1 MKIRSLSVNLASFAI
16 HNQIESKISGDK
28 MRKLAVIICST
39 ALFVLSGSQVFA
51 AGDVAAG
58 EKVFK
63 KCKACHVVN
72 KEQNRTGPHIVN
84 LFGRAA
90 GSVEGYKKYS
100 KAMKSSG
107 IVWDEET
114 LDAYLKAPKKYVK
127 GTRMAF
133 AGLKKDADRANVIA
147 YMKTFSK

>member
-1 MKIRSLSVNLASFAI
+1 MKIRSLLVNLEPFAI
-16 HNQIESKISGDK
+16 YNQIESKISGDK

-39 ALFVLSGSQVFA
+39 AFFALSGTQVFA

-72 KEQNRTGPHIVN
+72 KEQNRTGPHLVN

-90 GSVEGYKKYS
+90 GSLEGYKKYS

-107 IVWDEET
+107 IVWDEKT

-133 AGLKKDADRANVIA
+133 VGLKKDAHRANVIA

>member
-1 MKIRSLSVNLASFAI
+1 
-16 HNQIESKISGDK
+16 
-28 MRKLAVIICST
+28 MRKLAAIICST
-39 ALFVLSGSQVFA
+39 AFFALSGTQVFA

-72 KEQNRTGPHIVN
+72 KEQNRTGPHLVN
-84 LFGRAA
+84 LIGRAA
-90 GSVEGYKKYS
+90 GSLEGYKKYS

-107 IVWDEET
+107 IVCDEET

>member
-1 MKIRSLSVNLASFAI
+1 
-16 HNQIESKISGDK
+16 
-28 MRKLAVIICST
+28 MRKLAAIICLT
-39 ALFVLSGSQVFA
+39 AFFALSGTQVFA
-51 AGDVAAG
+51 AGEVAVG

-72 KEQNRTGPHIVN
+72 KEQNRTGPHLVN
-84 LFGRAA
+84 LFGRTA
-90 GSVEGYKKYS
+90 GSLDGYKKYS
-100 KAMKSSG
+100 KAMKGSG

-133 AGLKKDADRANVIA
+133 AGLKRDADRANVIT

>member
-1 MKIRSLSVNLASFAI
+1 
-16 HNQIESKISGDK
+16 
-28 MRKLAVIICST
+28 MRKLAAIICST
-39 ALFVLSGSQVFA
+39 AFFALSGAQVFA
-51 AGDVAAG
+51 TGDVAAG

-72 KEQNRTGPHIVN
+72 KEQNRTGPHLVN
-84 LFGRAA
+84 LFGRTA
-90 GSVEGYKKYS
+90 GSLEGYKKYS
-100 KAMKSSG
+100 KAMKTSG
-107 IVWDEET
+107 VIWDEET

-133 AGLKKDADRANVIA
+133 VGLKRDADRANVIS

>member
-1 MKIRSLSVNLASFAI
+1 M
-16 HNQIESKISGDK
+16 
-28 MRKLAVIICST
+28 IICST
-39 ALFVLSGSQVFA
+39 AFFALSGTQVFA

-72 KEQNRTGPHIVN
+72 KEQNRTGPHLVN

-90 GSVEGYKKYS
+90 GSLEGYKKYS

>member
-1 MKIRSLSVNLASFAI
+1 MKIRSLSVSLTLFAI

-28 MRKLAVIICST
+28 MGKLAVILCST
-39 ALFVLSGSQVFA
+39 AVFALSGTQVFA

-72 KEQNRTGPHIVN
+72 KEQNRTGPHLVN

-90 GSVEGYKKYS
+90 GSLEGYKKYS

>member
-1 MKIRSLSVNLASFAI
+1 M
-16 HNQIESKISGDK
+16 
-28 MRKLAVIICST
+28 
-39 ALFVLSGSQVFA
+39 
-51 AGDVAAG
+51 
-58 EKVFK
+58 KVFK

-72 KEQNRTGPHIVN
+72 KEQNRTGPHLVN

-90 GSVEGYKKYS
+90 GSLEGYKKYS

-114 LDAYLKAPKKYVK
+114 LDAYLKAPKKYIQ

>member
-1 MKIRSLSVNLASFAI
+1 MK
-16 HNQIESKISGDK
+16 
-28 MRKLAVIICST
+28 KLATIVFST
-39 ALFVLSGSQVFA
+39 AFLALFSTQVFA

-72 KEQNRTGPHIVN
+72 KEQNRTGPHLVK
-84 LFGRAA
+84 LFGRQA
-90 GSVEGYKKYS
+90 GSLEGYKKYS
-100 KAMKSSG
+100 KAMKSSS
-107 IVWDEET
+107 IAWDEET

-133 AGLKKDADRANVIA
+133 AGLKRDTDRANVIA
-147 YMKTFSK
+147 YMKTFSN

>member
-1 MKIRSLSVNLASFAI
+1 
-16 HNQIESKISGDK
+16 

-39 ALFVLSGSQVFA
+39 AFFALSGTQVFA

-72 KEQNRTGPHIVN
+72 KEQNRTGPHLVN
-84 LFGRAA
+84 LFGRTA
-90 GSVEGYKKYS
+90 GSLEGYKKYS
-100 KAMKSSG
+100 KAMKSSS

-147 YMKTFSK
+147 YIKTFSK

>member
-1 MKIRSLSVNLASFAI
+1 MKIRSLSVTLGPFGIYS
-16 HNQIESKISGDK
+16 QIESEISGDE
-28 MRKLAVIICST
+28 MRKLAAIICST
-39 ALFVLSGSQVFA
+39 AFFAISGTQVFA

-72 KEQNRTGPHIVN
+72 KEQNRTGPHLVN

-90 GSVEGYKKYS
+90 GSLEGYKKYS
-100 KAMKSSG
+100 KAMKGSG

-114 LDAYLKAPKKYVK
+114 LDA
-127 GTRMAF
+127 
-133 AGLKKDADRANVIA
+133 I
-147 YMKTFSK
+147 

>member
-1 MKIRSLSVNLASFAI
+1 
-16 HNQIESKISGDK
+16 
-28 MRKLAVIICST
+28 MRKLAAIICST
-39 ALFVLSGSQVFA
+39 AFFALSGAQVFA
-51 AGDVAAG
+51 TGDVAAG

-72 KEQNRTGPHIVN
+72 KEQNRTGPHLVN
-84 LFGRAA
+84 LFGRTA
-90 GSVEGYKKYS
+90 GSLEGYKKYS
-100 KAMKSSG
+100 KAMKTSG
-107 IVWDEET
+107 VVWDEET

-147 YMKTFSK
+147 YMKTFSE

>member
-1 MKIRSLSVNLASFAI
+1 
-16 HNQIESKISGDK
+16 
-28 MRKLAVIICST
+28 MRKLAAIICSIAFF
-39 ALFVLSGSQVFA
+39 ALSCAQVFA

-72 KEQNRTGPHIVN
+72 KAQNRTGPHLVN
-84 LFGRAA
+84 LFGRTA
-90 GSVEGYKKYS
+90 GSLEGYKKYS
-100 KAMKSSG
+100 KAMKTSG

-133 AGLKKDADRANVIA
+133 VGLKKDADRANVIS
-147 YMKTFSK
+147 YMKKFSK

>member
-39 ALFVLSGSQVFA
+39 AFFALSGTQVFA
-51 AGDVAAG
+51 VGDVAAG

-63 KCKACHVVN
+63 KCKACHVVK
-72 KEQNRTGPHIVN
+72 KEQNRTGPHLVN
-84 LFGRAA
+84 LFGRTA
-90 GSVEGYKKYS
+90 GSLEGYKKYS
-100 KAMKSSG
+100 KVMKSSG
-107 IVWDEET
+107 IVWNEET

-147 YMKTFSK
+147 YMKTFSN

>member
-1 MKIRSLSVNLASFAI
+1 MKRVALILTMVF
-16 HNQIESKISGDK
+16 
-28 MRKLAVIICST
+28 CFST
-39 ALFVLSGSQVFA
+39 TAH
-51 AGDVAAG
+51 AGDPVAG

-63 KCKACHVVN
+63 KCTACHVVDKDKN
-72 KEQNRTGPHIVN
+72 KTGPHLVG
-84 LFGRAA
+84 LLGRTA
-90 GSVEGYKKYS
+90 GSVDSFKKYS

-114 LDAYLKAPKKYVK
+114 LDAYLRAPKKYVK

>member
-39 ALFVLSGSQVFA
+39 AFFALSGTQVFA

-72 KEQNRTGPHIVN
+72 KEQNRTGPHLVN
-84 LFGRAA
+84 LFGRTA
-90 GSVEGYKKYS
+90 GSLEGYKKYS

-133 AGLKKDADRANVIA
+133 VGLKRGADRANVIS
-147 YMKTFSK
+147 YMKTFSE

>member
-1 MKIRSLSVNLASFAI
+1 
-16 HNQIESKISGDK
+16 
-28 MRKLAVIICST
+28 MRKLAAIICST
-39 ALFVLSGSQVFA
+39 AFFALSGAQVFA
-51 AGDVAAG
+51 TVDVAAG

-72 KEQNRTGPHIVN
+72 KEQNRTGPHLVN
-84 LFGRAA
+84 LFGRTA
-90 GSVEGYKKYS
+90 GSLEGYKKYS
-100 KAMKSSG
+100 KAMKTSG
-107 IVWDEET
+107 VVWDEET

-147 YMKTFSK
+147 YMKTFSE

>member
-1 MKIRSLSVNLASFAI
+1 
-16 HNQIESKISGDK
+16 
-28 MRKLAVIICST
+28 MRKLAAIICST
-39 ALFVLSGSQVFA
+39 AFFALSGAQVFA
-51 AGDVAAG
+51 TGDVAAG

-72 KEQNRTGPHIVN
+72 KEQNRTGPHLVN
-84 LFGRAA
+84 LFGRSA
-90 GSVEGYKKYS
+90 GSLEGYKKYS

-133 AGLKKDADRANVIA
+133 VGLKRDADRANVIS

>member
-1 MKIRSLSVNLASFAI
+1 MKIRSLSVNLASFTI

-39 ALFVLSGSQVFA
+39 AFFALSGNQVLA
-51 AGDVAAG
+51 AGEVAAG

-72 KEQNRTGPHIVN
+72 KEQNRTGPHLVN

-90 GSVEGYKKYS
+90 GSLEGYKKYS

-114 LDAYLKAPKKYVK
+114 LDAYLKAPKKYIK